1 MANIFGPLKDRQAG
15 VLKSASWYRNAVQGI
30 VQKATATGLMRS
42 GKLNSRPSQG
52 RLNLFFYD
60 PKFKKTLP
68 YYDTFPLVLPL
79 DPIKGGFIGMN
90 FHYLPP
96 AMRFTLLRRLD
107 AYLSG
112 DATKRGT
119 RIEVNYNTVKSIPM
133 VKPTLHKY
141 LYGHIRSSF
150 LRIDAPEASTAVYLP
165 VQQFKKQPATTVWSR
180 SRRGI

>member
-1 MANIFGPLKDRQAG
+1 
-15 VLKSASWYRNAVQGI
+15 
-30 VQKATATGLMRS
+30 
-42 GKLNSRPSQG
+42 
-52 RLNLFFYD
+52 
-60 PKFKKTLP
+60 
-68 YYDTFPLVLPL
+68 
-79 DPIKGGFIGMN
+79 
-90 FHYLPP
+90 
-96 AMRFTLLRRLD
+96 MRFTLLRRLD

-150 LRIDAPEASTAVYLP
+150 LRIDAPEAFNCCVPTCTAI
-165 VQQFKKQPATTVWSR
+165 QKTTATTVWSR

>member
-1 MANIFGPLKDRQAG
+1 
-15 VLKSASWYRNAVQGI
+15 
-30 VQKATATGLMRS
+30 
-42 GKLNSRPSQG
+42 
-52 RLNLFFYD
+52 
-60 PKFKKTLP
+60 
-68 YYDTFPLVLPL
+68 LVLPL

-119 RIEVNYNTVKSIPM
+119 RIEVNYDTVKNIPM

-150 LRIDAPEASTAVYLP
+150 LRVDAPEAAIAVYLP
-165 VQQFKKQPATTVWSR
+165 VQQFRKQPATTVWSR